1 MKVEFSEYQ
10 DSSGQWHIG
19 FFKKFQAGIDN
30 FVLPARALGL
40 SLNEYYAFVICNYK
54 PDNVY
59 HNDRGLV
66 IFTWSNYA
74 KAHNLVLYLNKASRK
89 NNLTI

>member
-10 DSSGQWHIG
+10 DGLGNWHVG
-19 FFKKFQAGIDN
+19 FFKKFQARIDN

-40 SLNEYYAFVICNYK
+40 PLNEYYEFVIRDYK
-54 PDNVY
+54 PDGIY

-66 IFTWSNYA
+66 VFTWTNYA
-74 KAHNLVLYLNKASRK
+74 KAHNLVLYLNKAARK